1 LNVEKEKEL
10 VEGVEIIKMLIYLTS
25 KIGVGL

>member
-10 VEGVEIIKMLIYLTS
+10 VEGVEIKKMLIYLTS